1 MRKIFS
7 IFLCATILMILLS
20 APMAAHAEEVSDE
33 PPATET
39 VTEPTL
45 FTRVWEYIEN
55 NKEVVVS
62 AAGNV
67 ILFAC
72 AVATY
77 VRNKR
82 RNNLIIGGVSKL
94 ETGTQVIGGQQSSVV
109 SAMNNLIENYNVMAD
124 KYERYG
130 SLEGARDKYAVAM
143 VTQSYAILEIL
154 HTVYANSKNIPQ
166 GVKDLINLKY
176 ANCLKQLSDDKELLA
191 IADSVRSIIGTD
203 AEVSAEDTEA

>member
-1 MRKIFS
+1 MKKIFS
-7 IFLCATILMILLS
+7 VFLCAAVLAIILS
-20 APMAAHAEEVSDE
+20 VPMVTYAEETSDE
-33 PPATET
+33 TPVTET
-39 VTEPTL
+39 AEPTL
-45 FTRVWEYIEN
+45 FTRVWEYIES

-62 AAGNV
+62 AAGNIV
-67 ILFAC
+67 LFAC
-72 AVATY
+72 AVMTY
-77 VRNKR
+77 IRNKR

-109 SAMNNLIENYNVMAD
+109 NAMNSLIENYNAMAD

-130 SLEGARDKYAVAM
+130 SLEGTRDKYAVAM

-176 ANCLKQLSDDKELLA
+176 ANCLKQLSDDKDLLA
-191 IADSVRSIIGTD
+191 IADSVRSIIGTE
-203 AEVSAEDTEA
+203 AETITEDVEV

>member
-1 MRKIFS
+1 MKKIFS
-7 IFLCATILMILLS
+7 VFLCAAVLAIILS
-20 APMAAHAEEVSDE
+20 VPMVTYAEEASDE
-33 PPATET
+33 TPVTET
-39 VTEPTL
+39 TEPTL
-45 FTRVWEYIEN
+45 FTRVWEYIES

-62 AAGNV
+62 AAGNI

-72 AVATY
+72 AVMTY
-77 VRNKR
+77 IRNKR

-109 SAMNNLIENYNVMAD
+109 NAMNSLIENYNAMAD

-130 SLEGARDKYAVAM
+130 SLEGTRDKYAVAM

-176 ANCLKQLSDDKELLA
+176 ANCLKQLSDDKDLLA
-191 IADSVRSIIGTD
+191 IADSVRSIIGTEAETITED
-203 AEVSAEDTEA
+203 AEV

>member
-1 MRKIFS
+1 MKKIFS
-7 IFLCATILMILLS
+7 VFLCAAVLAIILS
-20 APMAAHAEEVSDE
+20 VPMVTYAEETSDE
-33 PPATET
+33 TPATET
-39 VTEPTL
+39 TEPTL
-45 FTRVWEYIEN
+45 FTRVWEYIES

-62 AAGNV
+62 AAGNIV
-67 ILFAC
+67 LFAC
-72 AVATY
+72 AVMTY
-77 VRNKR
+77 IRNKR

-109 SAMNNLIENYNVMAD
+109 NAMNSLIENYNAMAD

-130 SLEGARDKYAVAM
+130 SLEGTRDKYAVAM

-176 ANCLKQLSDDKELLA
+176 ANCLKQLSDDKDLLA
-191 IADSVRSIIGTD
+191 IADSVRSIIGTEAETITED
-203 AEVSAEDTEA
+203 AEV